1 MARAL
6 LGHVGMPNEH
16 ALAYEVAR
24 LRRRIAELE
33 SELEQLREH
42 GSEAVLDLELHT
54 LAEAGEPALA

>member
-1 MARAL
+1 
-6 LGHVGMPNEH
+6 MPNEH
-16 ALAYEVAR
+16 ALAYEVVR

-42 GSEAVLDLELHT
+42 QAETIDLELHT